1 KPEEVRHW
9 LALFEIYRL
18 ERLSGEYAELARR
31 FKERHA
37 DGDARRKGQY
47 FGREIDPGNA
57 LYAEESFKNL
67 ETNRPAAARRIS
79 ASDFDPLAENWLN
92 APMDF
97 QNEVLANDLRTALMA
112 DAKMREQDLLPN
124 PMPALR
130 NVEIFSVA

>member
-1 KPEEVRHW
+1 M
-9 LALFEIYRL
+9 
-18 ERLSGEYAELARR
+18 
-31 FKERHA
+31 
-37 DGDARRKGQY
+37 QY
-47 FGREIDPGNA
+47 FGREIDPGST

-67 ETNRPAAARRIS
+67 ETIGPAAARRIA